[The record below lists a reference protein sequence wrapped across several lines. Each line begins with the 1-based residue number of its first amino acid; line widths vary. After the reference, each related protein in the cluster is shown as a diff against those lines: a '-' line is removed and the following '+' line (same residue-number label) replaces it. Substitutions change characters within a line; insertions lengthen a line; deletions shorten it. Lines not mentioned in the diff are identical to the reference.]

1 MIKDF
6 YENDM
11 VKEFYINDKNLLRVI
26 SFPKVDGNLKAY
38 IKKFLNFKVFP
49 YVNSAYGNLIDGCFD
64 NLPTSNKFELL
75 SILKYQM
82 HGIEQNAH
90 KQIMDTDVVKIEESL
105 GIKFDDGI
113 TKDDI
118 YSSIKGGEYG
128 EMFLNYLFISL
139 GYEKIMSKLY
149 IEWGPLS
156 PTGID
161 APYIDIQNNILVL
174 GESKIFKSLPSAITS
189 VMKDLDA
196 IYNGNK
202 FDYEVSEW
210 SKKFTMMPESV
221 QQYFIN
227 NSIKTKEDLLSV
239 IEKTFVVGMVMGD
252 YNLDFEKKL
261 KSIIDKIDD
270 FDSKSNVKAILMV
283 IPLNSKDMFIRYCIE
298 EIDEMIFE
306 FEEVI

>member
-1 MIKDF
+1 MIQDF

-11 VKEFYINDKNLLRVI
+11 LSEYYINEKKLLRVI
-26 SFPKVDGNLKAY
+26 SFPKVDSSLKAY
-38 IKKFLNFKVFP
+38 IKKFINFKVFP
-49 YVNSAYGNLIDGCFD
+49 YVNSTYGKIIEECFD
-64 NLPTSNKFELL
+64 NLSTPNKIELL

-90 KQIMDTDVVKIEESL
+90 NQIMDTDVVDIEESL
-105 GIKFDDGI
+105 GVKFEDGI
-113 TKDDI
+113 TNDEI

-174 GESKIFKSLPSAITS
+174 GESKIFKNLSLAITS

-210 SKKFTMMPESV
+210 LKKFTMIPESV
-221 QQYFIN
+221 QQYFIDN
-227 NSIKTKEDLLSV
+227 RIKNKVDLLNSI
-239 IEKTFVVGMVMGD
+239 EKVFVVGMVMGD
-252 YNLDFEKKL
+252 YNLDFDEKL
-261 KSIIDKIDD
+261 KNIIDKVDD
-270 FDSKSNVKAILMV
+270 FDSKSNVEAILMV
-283 IPLNSKDMFIRYCIE
+283 IPLNSKDVFVRYCIE
-298 EIDEMIFE
+298 VIDDMIFD